1 MMGVY
6 EKGFSEDNIIGE
18 IDREIKDMIADQM
31 TMTGSVAFVNSTWI
45 ERDKELERI
54 KNFDNVIVYSG
65 PDWENTNCIQLRRNA
80 HQFLNDN
87 NKNVV
92 HVGNTYGKNYFSYW
106 LYFVYEHLDRFLP
119 DNFDYT
125 LHKDH
130 KSYMCLNRK
139 PHNHRIQLM
148 EKLFENNLI
157 DKGYTSLGTFE
168 DWQNKSKFD
177 TLPIVLDVDKEYTLG
192 NEISGDVGI
201 PNDILSLG
209 NNSLWCKHFLNVV
222 TETVIHS
229 DVFVS
234 EKTYKPILGLR
245 PFVILG
251 DDRIYDILH
260 DYGIDTFDDLLG
272 TWYKDKNYE
281 NRINSIVDNVKK
293 IEALG
298 AEKRCDIFKSLEKRL
313 MNNRMKLIE
322 QAQKFEVKVN
332 V

>member
-65 PDWENTNCIQLRRNA
+65 PDWENTNCIPLRRNA

-157 DKGYTSLGTFE
+157 DKGFTSLGTFE
-168 DWQNKSKFD
+168 DWQNRSKFD

-281 NRINSIVDNVKK
+281 NRINSIVDIVKK
-293 IEALG
+293 IEAFG

-322 QAQKFEVKVN
+322 QAQNFEVKVN

>member
-18 IDREIKDMIADQM
+18 IDREVKDMIAEQM
-31 TMTGSVAFVNSTWI
+31 TMPGSVAFVNSTWV
-45 ERDKELERI
+45 ERDQELERI

-65 PDWENTNCIQLRRNA
+65 PDWENTNCIPLRRNA
-80 HQFLNDN
+80 HQYLQDN
-87 NKNVV
+87 NRNVV
-92 HVGNTYGKNYFSYW
+92 YIGNSYGPNYFSYW

-125 LHKDH
+125 LSSNHKT
-130 KSYMCLNRK
+130 YMCLNRK

-148 EKLFENNLI
+148 EKLFERNLL
-157 DKGYTSLGTFE
+157 DEGHTSLGTFD

-177 TLPIVLDVDKEYTLG
+177 KLPIVLEVDKDYTLG
-192 NEISGDVGI
+192 NEIAGDVGI

-209 NNSLWCKHFLNVV
+209 NNDLWCDHFLNVV

-245 PFVILG
+245 PFLILG
-251 DDRIYDILH
+251 DDRIYDVLH
-260 DYGIDTFDDLLG
+260 DYGIDTFDDIFG
-272 TWYKDKNYE
+272 IWYKDKNYE
-281 NRINSIVDNVKK
+281 NRINSIVDV
-293 IEALG
+293 IFSMSSYG
-298 AEKRCDIFKSLEKRL
+298 AEKRNKLFKSLESRL
-313 MNNRMKLIE
+313 MDNRMKLIE
-322 QAQKFEVKVN
+322 QAQNFEVKLN

>member
-18 IDREIKDMIADQM
+18 IDREVKDMIAEKM
-31 TMTGSVAFVNSTWI
+31 TMPGSVAFVNSTWV
-45 ERDKELERI
+45 ERDTELERI

-65 PDWENTNCIQLRRNA
+65 PDWENTNCIPLRRNA
-80 HQFLNDN
+80 HQYLEDN
-87 NKNVV
+87 NRNVINI
-92 HVGNTYGKNYFSYW
+92 GNTYGPNYFSYW

-125 LHKDH
+125 LNSNHKT
-130 KSYMCLNRK
+130 YMCLNRK

-148 EKLFENNLI
+148 EKLFEKKLL
-157 DKGYTSLGTFE
+157 DAGHTSLGTFD

-177 TLPIVLDVDKEYTLG
+177 KLPIVLEVDKDYILG
-192 NEISGDVGI
+192 NEIAGDVGI

-209 NNSLWCKHFLNVV
+209 NNDLWCDHFLNVV

-245 PFVILG
+245 PFVVLG
-251 DDRIYDILH
+251 DDRIYDVLH
-260 DYGIDTFDDLLG
+260 DYGIDTFDDILG

-281 NRINSIVDNVKK
+281 NRINSIVDV
-293 IEALG
+293 ISSLTSYG
-298 AEKRCDIFKSLEKRL
+298 TEKRNKLFKSLESRL
-313 MNNRMKLIE
+313 MDNRMKLIE
-322 QAQKFEVKVN
+322 QAQNFEVKLN

>member
-18 IDREIKDMIADQM
+18 IDREVKDMLAEKM
-31 TMTGSVAFVNSTWI
+31 TMPGSVAFVNSTWI
-45 ERDKELERI
+45 EHDSTLERI

-65 PDWENTNCIQLRRNA
+65 PDWENTNCIPLRRNA
-80 HQFLNDN
+80 HQFLEDN
-87 NKNVV
+87 NRNVV
-92 HVGNTYGKNYFSYW
+92 HVGNTYGPNYFSYW

-125 LHKDH
+125 LNSNHKT
-130 KSYMCLNRK
+130 YMCLNRK

-148 EKLFENNLI
+148 EKLYENKLL
-157 DKGYTSLGTFE
+157 DAGHTSLGTFD

-177 TLPIVLDVDKEYTLG
+177 KLPIVLDVDKEYTLG
-192 NEISGDVGI
+192 NEIAGDVGI

-209 NNSLWCKHFLNVV
+209 NNNLWCDHFLNVV

-251 DDRIYDILH
+251 DDRIYDVLH
-260 DYGIDTFDDLLG
+260 DYGIDTFDDIFG
-272 TWYKDKNYE
+272 KWYTDKNYE
-281 NRINSIVDNVKK
+281 NRINSIVD
-293 IEALG
+293 IISSMESYG
-298 AEKRCDIFKSLEKRL
+298 AEKRNKLFKSLESRL
-313 MNNRMKLIE
+313 MDNRMKLIE
-322 QAQKFEVKVN
+322 QAQNFEVKLN

>member
-1 MMGVY
+1 M
-6 EKGFSEDNIIGE
+6 
-18 IDREIKDMIADQM
+18 
-31 TMTGSVAFVNSTWI
+31 
-45 ERDKELERI
+45 
-54 KNFDNVIVYSG
+54 
-65 PDWENTNCIQLRRNA
+65 
-80 HQFLNDN
+80 
-87 NKNVV
+87 
-92 HVGNTYGKNYFSYW
+92 
-106 LYFVYEHLDRFLP
+106 
-119 DNFDYT
+119 
-125 LHKDH
+125 
-130 KSYMCLNRK
+130 
-139 PHNHRIQLM
+139 
-148 EKLFENNLI
+148 
-157 DKGYTSLGTFE
+157 
-168 DWQNKSKFD
+168 
-177 TLPIVLDVDKEYTLG
+177 
-192 NEISGDVGI
+192 
-201 PNDILSLG
+201 
-209 NNSLWCKHFLNVV
+209 WCKHFLNVV

-298 AEKRCDIFKSLEKRL
+298 AEKRCDVFKSLEKRL